1 MNTAIIKKFAQ
12 SARRVLLEQIDRKLE
27 RVLAPAG
34 IYRREKEAA
43 VKELER
49 EIALS
54 GREQTV
60 KRAAYTWFNRICAL
74 RFMDVK
80 GYTRVRVVSPSP
92 NLSQPEILTEAKSG
106 HIDEVLLPEPVRQKV
121 LQLLSRQIPSENPEQ
136 EAFALLFI
144 SCCNYYHREM
154 PFLFEKIQDYTE
166 LLLPDDLLSENSL
179 LQMTISALDEANCE
193 KVEVIGWL
201 YQYYISERKD
211 EVFADLKK
219 NKKIQQADI
228 PAATQLFT
236 PEWIVRYMVE
246 NSLGRLW
253 LQNFPA
259 SPLQNKMPYF
269 IPDEPG
275 SPIDAQFIKIASPEE
290 IRFCDPACGSG
301 HILVIAFDL
310 LYQMYEEHGYDPN
323 QIPALILQKNLVG
336 LEIDERAA
344 ELAAFALSMKAREKD
359 KRFFSRKDAAG
370 NRIVPDIHTFQNVD
384 FSEAELTAILATGI
398 SMAAK
403 QMSQQNQKLE
413 TSPYWREISL
423 LHEDIEREK
432 LQKVEKESARLGQ
445 DDEKGQK
452 ALEKAQKTFARNRV
466 LAPELFANFLD
477 AIRFLTDVKNV
488 IGLFGKEKIERQDR
502 LKRVASENICRESF
516 FSEFLRGLN
525 RVKTYLGNLGEL
537 KSFGSLVMPVAE
549 AHVIMDE
556 YKKTL
561 DRLLDSETCR
571 KIDQAHRQYSYLGQQ
586 FHVVVAN
593 PPYMGGKGMNPSLSD
608 FATNFY
614 PDSKSDLFAMFIE
627 RNLEFAA
634 ENAMVAMITMQ
645 SWMFLSS
652 FATMR
657 SKIIDNFII
666 SNMAHLGPRAF
677 DSIGGEVVSTTSFV
691 LSKTHNLAYR
701 GAYIRLVDGRSEA
714 EKASLLR
721 EVIKETAAGSAI

>member
-34 IYRREKEAA
+34 IYRREKETA

-49 EIALS
+49 EIAVS

-370 NRIVPDIHTFQNVD
+370 ERIRPDIFV
-384 FSEAELTAILATGI
+384 FS
-398 SMAAK
+398 
-403 QMSQQNQKLE
+403 
-413 TSPYWREISL
+413 
-423 LHEDIEREK
+423 
-432 LQKVEKESARLGQ
+432 
-445 DDEKGQK
+445 
-452 ALEKAQKTFARNRV
+452 
-466 LAPELFANFLD
+466 
-477 AIRFLTDVKNV
+477 DVKLDDQELNDYMNAV
-488 IGLFGKEKIERQDR
+488 GKDIFTVELART
-502 LKRVASENICRESF
+502 LKQFEQA
-516 FSEFLRGLN
+516 
-525 RVKTYLGNLGEL
+525 TM
-537 KSFGSLVMPVAE
+537 FGSLIRPVIHAPDAALNILAE
-549 AHVIMDE
+549 KGMHNNLQLRTTHQRVEKI
-556 YKKTL
+556 
-561 DRLLDSETCR
+561 LL
-571 KIDQAHRQYSYLGQQ
+571 QAKYLAEQY
-586 FHVVVAN
+586 HVVVAN
-593 PPYMGGKGMNPSLSD
+593 PPYMGGKGMNSELALFLKKEFPD
-608 FATNFY
+608 F
-614 PDSKSDLFAMFIE
+614 KSDLFSAFVVRNTCLTKPFGFLGFMTPFVWMFISSYE
-627 RNLEFAA
+627 KLRLYLVEEKTITSLIQLEYSGFEGATVPICTFTLQ
-634 ENAMVAMITMQ
+634 NA
-645 SWMFLSS
+645 F
-652 FATMR
+652 
-657 SKIIDNFII
+657 KP
-666 SNMAHLGPRAF
+666 H
-677 DSIGGEVVSTTSFV
+677 
-691 LSKTHNLAYR
+691 YR
-701 GAYIRLVDGRSEA
+701 GGYVRLSDF
-714 EKASLLR
+714 K
-721 EVIKETAAGSAI
+721 GSAIQGPKTLEIIKAAKEGFD

>member
-12 SARRVLLEQIDRKLE
+12 NARRVLLEQIDRKLE

-49 EIALS
+49 EIAAA
-54 GREQTV
+54 GREQV
-60 KRAAYTWFNRICAL
+60 IKKAAYTWFNRICAL
-74 RFMDVK
+74 RFMDIK
-80 GYTRVRVVSPSP
+80 GYTRVRAVSPAP
-92 NLSQPEILTEAKSG
+92 GLSQPEILTEAKAG
-106 HIDEVLLPEPVRQKV
+106 HIDEILVPEPVRQKV
-121 LQLLSRQIPSENPEQ
+121 LQLLSRQLLSENPEQ
-136 EAFALLFI
+136 EAFSLLFTA
-144 SCCNYYHREM
+144 CCNYYHREM

-179 LQMTISALDEANCE
+179 LQMTIAALDEANCE

-253 LQNFPA
+253 LQNFPN
-259 SPLQNKMPYF
+259 SPLQKKMPYY

-275 SPIDAQFIKIASPEE
+275 ASNDSQFIKIVSPEE

-310 LYQMYEEHGYDPN
+310 LYQMYEEHGYDAT

-359 KRFFSRKDAAG
+359 KRFFTRKDTAG
-370 NRIVPDIHTFQNVD
+370 NRIVPDIHTFQNID
-384 FSEAELTAILATGI
+384 FLKTELTAILATGI
-398 SMAAK
+398 CMKAREMLA
-403 QMSQQNQKLE
+403 QNQTIE
-413 TSPYWREISL
+413 TSPYWREINL
-423 LHEDIEREK
+423 QNEAIEKEK
-432 LQKVEKESARLGQ
+432 LQKVEKQFASLGQ
-445 DDEKGQK
+445 DDEKSLK
-452 ALEKAQKTFARNRV
+452 ALERARKNFEKNRA
-466 LAPELFANFLD
+466 LAP
-477 AIRFLTDVKNV
+477 
-488 IGLFGKEKIERQDR
+488 GLFSIFHNAIQYLSDFNNVMILFDKEKIEKRDR
-502 LKRVASENICRESF
+502 LKRMASEGVCRESF
-516 FSEFLRGLN
+516 FSDFLLGLN
-525 RVKTYLGNLGEL
+525 SVKTYLDNLSEL
-537 KSFGSLVMPVAE
+537 KSFGSLVRPVDQ
-549 AHVIMDE
+549 AHVIMGE
-556 YKKTL
+556 YKKHL

-571 KIDQAHRQYSYLGQQ
+571 KIDQADVQNCYLRQQ

-593 PPYMGGKGMNPSLSD
+593 PPYMGGKGMNQSLSD
-608 FATNFY
+608 FAAKFY

-627 RNLEFAA
+627 RGFDLAENRGFAA
-634 ENAMVAMITMQ
+634 MVTMQ

-652 FATMR
+652 YESLRRVILEQST
-657 SKIIDNFII
+657 IQC
-666 SNMAHLGPRAF
+666 MAHMANMVMGIAF
-677 DSIGGEVVSTTSFV
+677 G
-691 LSKTHNLAYR
+691 
-701 GAYIRLVDGRSEA
+701 
-714 EKASLLR
+714 
-721 EVIKETAAGSAI
+721 TAATVWRKLHIPEYKGYYCYVEYEDLDQNNRPKSFPPDNKRNQAAIKA